1 MKKIILKILVLF
13 SFFGCSTDNSNSDIQ
28 LSLPPET
35 QIGANTFGCYVNGK
49 LLVPRNGSGT
59 FAGSDYGALLYGGY
73 PVSTDYYEL
82 DVRDY
87 KSERTARIL
96 IHM

>member
-1 MKKIILKILVLF
+1 MKKIILLFVLLF
-13 SFFGCSTDNSNSDIQ
+13 SIFGYTSDADKFDIQ

-59 FAGSDYGALLYGGY
+59 FAGSDYGALILAGY
-73 PVSTDYYEL
+73 PQNAYS
-82 DVRDY
+82 
-87 KSERTARIL
+87 
-96 IHM
+96 